1 MSSLWG
7 LTKIVVEGEKAKEV
21 YDLLCRAKEECGREE
36 CGYRSEII
44 SAGDGQYRF
53 VFGMDIIVK
62 YESEDDIFGPS
73 TVTEVVRPD
82 VFMLLPDPDDEE
94 SRYVTQFG
102 KIEFEY
108 GDSVLRVSEDTY
120 GDEGTMLPFLVEYLG
135 EEYDGLYYHI
145 SSEADYIG
153 KTNDQEGK
161 YFNLDEYEQELYG
174 SQS

>member
-1 MSSLWG
+1 MSSMWG
-7 LTKIVVEGEKAKEV
+7 STKIVVEGDRAKDV

-36 CGYRSEII
+36 CGYRSKII

-53 VFGMDIIVK
+53 AFGMDRIVK

-102 KIEFEY
+102 KIEFDY
-108 GDSVLRVSEDTY
+108 VDSVLKVSEDTY

-145 SSEADYIG
+145 YSEADYIG
-153 KTNDQEGK
+153 ETNDQEGK
-161 YFNLDEYEQELYG
+161 YFNLEFA
-174 SQS
+174 

>member
-7 LTKIVVEGEKAKEV
+7 STKIVVEGDRAKDV
-21 YDLLCRAKEECGREE
+21 YDLLCRAKEE

-53 VFGMDIIVK
+53 AFGMDIIVK

-102 KIEFEY
+102 KIEFDY
-108 GDSVLRVSEDTY
+108 VDSVLKVSEDTY

-145 SSEADYIG
+145 YSEADYIG
-153 KTNDQEGK
+153 ETNDQEGK
-161 YFNLDEYEQELYG
+161 YFNLEFA
-174 SQS
+174 